1 MTPDPHDHPAG
12 QTFRHA
18 TPADLTALLQER
30 QARQVDT
37 LVPVAA
43 LRALE
48 VAAAL

>member
-18 TPADLTALLQER
+18 TP
-30 QARQVDT
+30 VDT